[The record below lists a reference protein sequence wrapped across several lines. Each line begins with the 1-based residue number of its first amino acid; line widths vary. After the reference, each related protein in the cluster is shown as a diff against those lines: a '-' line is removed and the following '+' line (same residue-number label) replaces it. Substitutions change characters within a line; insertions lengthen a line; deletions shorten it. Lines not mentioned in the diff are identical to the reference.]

1 MECFPP
7 SRIYFSVY
15 CMWRCASEIL
25 KKWEKMGREDLFIS
39 VNVSPK
45 DFYFL
50 DVCQEFNRIAA
61 EYGIPASRLRIE
73 ITETVMMNDSAEK
86 LEIIQRLREAG
97 FVVEMDDFGSGYSSL
112 NMLND
117 TPVDLIKIDMM
128 FLKNIQDDRSRTT
141 TILRN
146 MVNMMVE
153 LGLESIVE
161 GVETKEQF
169 QILSQMGCRLFQGY
183 LFAKPVSVE
192 EFEEQF
198 L

>member
-1 MECFPP
+1 
-7 SRIYFSVY
+7 
-15 CMWRCASEIL
+15 
-25 KKWEKMGREDLFIS
+25 
-39 VNVSPK
+39 
-45 DFYFL
+45 
-50 DVCQEFNRIAA
+50 
-61 EYGIPASRLRIE
+61 
-73 ITETVMMNDSAEK
+73 MNDSAEK